1 MSSLRWCTFLQLQH
15 YNEKWM
21 FSILHLNAP
30 TLLKKSWPTK
40 SSSQKSQRSFSVL
53 GASETWLTNFT
64 SKLVNITRYNFVSN
78 HRKSK
83 AKFAFIHK
91 TILNIKFLMECKF
104 TDPEVI
110 ESIFVEIIAFQ
121 GKNVIA
127 VCVYRPPKSKHCPVF
142 RELEWHS
149 QNYH

>member
-78 HRKSK
+78 YRKSK
-83 AKFAFIHK
+83 I
-91 TILNIKFLMECKF
+91 CG
-104 TDPEVI
+104 EVCI
-110 ESIFVEIIAFQ
+110 
-121 GKNVIA
+121 
-127 VCVYRPPKSKHCPVF
+127 Y
-142 RELEWHS
+142 S
-149 QNYH
+149 QNDTEYKISYGMQIYWPRSNWVYLCRNHCFPREKRYRCLCLQTAKIKTLPCF